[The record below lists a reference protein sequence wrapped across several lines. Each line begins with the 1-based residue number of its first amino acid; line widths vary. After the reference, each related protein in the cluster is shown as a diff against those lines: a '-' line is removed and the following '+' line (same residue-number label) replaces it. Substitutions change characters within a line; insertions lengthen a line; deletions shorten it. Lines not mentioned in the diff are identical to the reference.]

1 MTFGVKEMIE
11 VRLFGAL
18 RGYAPAMAAASA
30 AVPETVIHLPA
41 DGAETVGQVLAQMGI
56 DVAQVGNIF
65 VNGRLLPRSTYPI
78 LLGYPLAG
86 DSPLSPEGYVNTCVQ
101 AGDRVGIFPR
111 NMGAVVV

>member
-1 MTFGVKEMIE
+1 MIE

-18 RGYAPAMAAASA
+18 RRYAPAIAAA
-30 AVPETVIHLPA
+30 PETVIHLPA
-41 DGAETVGQVLAQMGI
+41 GGAETVGQVLAQMGI

-78 LLGYPLAG
+78 LLGYPLAAEG
-86 DSPLSPEGYVNTCVQ
+86 PLSPEGYLNARIQT
-101 AGDRVGIFPR
+101 GDRVGIFPC